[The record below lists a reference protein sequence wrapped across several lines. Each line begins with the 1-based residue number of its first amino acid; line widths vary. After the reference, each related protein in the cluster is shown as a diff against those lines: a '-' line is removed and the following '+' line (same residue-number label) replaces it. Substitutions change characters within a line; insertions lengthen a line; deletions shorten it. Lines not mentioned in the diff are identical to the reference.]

1 MDTIVVGCLHGSN
14 QGGLKGGGTRE
25 VVSRATRVMAVL
37 GDSPGKVLVDQKEE
51 RGGFSK
57 DN

>member
-1 MDTIVVGCLHGSN
+1 MRSSAVPL
-14 QGGLKGGGTRE
+14 
-25 VVSRATRVMAVL
+25 VSWLSL
-37 GDSPGKVLVDQKEE
+37 GDSPGKVLVDKKEE